1 MGYWDATDD
10 YLNRHGEPPTCPT
23 CKQKMFPQD
32 DHGRFTCFC
41 NIGGGLDVVTGMQI
55 YTPKILQLDVSGM
68 SDEEKSKISPLNRL
82 ESTPTEAEAKFLS
95 LLLQGPEAMDSPEY
109 IKTCQALEKERGK

>member
-1 MGYWDATDD
+1 MNYWSATND
-10 YLNRHGEPPTCPT
+10 YLNQNGEPPTCPI

-55 YTPKILQLDVSGM
+55 HTPKILQVDVSGM
-68 SDEEKSKISPLNRL
+68 SDKEKAEISPLNRL
-82 ESTPTEAEAKFLS
+82 DSTPTYAETQFLS
-95 LLLQGPEAMDSPEY
+95 ILLQGPKAMDSPEY
-109 IKTCQALEKERGK
+109 IEACQALKKERGK